1 MACNFDYYNF
11 LKTDSKVL
19 INIFFAKLCLNFL
32 EFGGNLNVQAITD
45 FIDAGGNVLVGA
57 SSNVGKL

>member
-1 MACNFDYYNF
+1 M
-11 LKTDSKVL
+11 
-19 INIFFAKLCLNFL
+19 INMSYFIFNLLFVFL

-57 SSNVGKL
+57 SSNVGK